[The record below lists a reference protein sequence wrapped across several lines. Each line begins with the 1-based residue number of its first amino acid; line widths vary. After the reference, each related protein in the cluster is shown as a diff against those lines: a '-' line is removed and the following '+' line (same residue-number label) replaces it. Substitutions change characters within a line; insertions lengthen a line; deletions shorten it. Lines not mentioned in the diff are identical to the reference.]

1 MNKIS
6 SGDKLYYNNNKYS
19 FRMTN
24 AIFLEMQKMNLKRV
38 YE

>member
-6 SGDKLYYNNNKYS
+6 SGDKLYYNNNNEYS

-24 AIFLEMQKMNLKRV
+24 AIFLEMQK
-38 YE
+38 